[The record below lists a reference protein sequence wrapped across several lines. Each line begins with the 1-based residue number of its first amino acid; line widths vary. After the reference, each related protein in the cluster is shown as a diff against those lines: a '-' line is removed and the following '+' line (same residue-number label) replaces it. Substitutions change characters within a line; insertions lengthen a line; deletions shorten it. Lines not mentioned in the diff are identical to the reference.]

1 MLDQN
6 QDIEFSDH
14 DLEVIEEA
22 LFTQEKIL
30 SVQSRAGGNGAKTRL
45 SELQGLLQRMRRQ
58 RGDKAGQK
66 TGQRLSLWGQVI
78 RMISC

>member
-6 QDIEFSDH
+6 LDIEFSDY

-66 TGQRLSLWGQVI
+66 TGQRLSLWAK
-78 RMISC
+78 SHE

>member
-6 QDIEFSDH
+6 QDIEFSVH

-66 TGQRLSLWGQVI
+66 TVQRLSLWGQVT

>member
-1 MLDQN
+1 MLDKN
-6 QDIEFSDH
+6 QLIEFSDH

-45 SELQGLLQRMRRQ
+45 NDLQALLQRMRRG
-58 RGDKAGQK
+58 RGQK
-66 TGQRLSLWGQVI
+66 TCRHVGRRPGLWGQFT
-78 RMISC
+78 RMICC

>member
-1 MLDQN
+1 MLDQTKSLK
-6 QDIEFSDH
+6 FSEH

-45 SELQGLLQRMRRQ
+45 NKLQGLLQRIRLQ
-58 RGDKAGQK
+58 RDHRTDQK
-66 TGQRLSLWGQVI
+66 SGHLIGLWGQFT
-78 RMISC
+78 RMLSC

>member
-66 TGQRLSLWGQVI
+66 TGQRLSLLGQVT

>member
-1 MLDQN
+1 MLDLN
-6 QDIEFSDH
+6 QDIEFSGH

-66 TGQRLSLWGQVI
+66 TGQRLSLLGQVT

>member
-45 SELQGLLQRMRRQ
+45 NELQGLLQRMRRQ

-66 TGQRLSLWGQVI
+66 MGQRLSLWGQVT

>member
-1 MLDQN
+1 MLDKN
-6 QDIEFSDH
+6 QLTEFSDH

-45 SELQGLLQRMRRQ
+45 NELQGLLQRMRRE
-58 RGDKAGQK
+58 RGQNTGHQ
-66 TGQRLSLWGQVI
+66 TGQRLSLWGQFT

>member
-22 LFTQEKIL
+22 LLPKKKSFRSKA
-30 SVQSRAGGNGAKTRL
+30 VQVVMGP
-45 SELQGLLQRMRRQ
+45 RR
-58 RGDKAGQK
+58 D
-66 TGQRLSLWGQVI
+66 
-78 RMISC
+78 

>member
-45 SELQGLLQRMRRQ
+45 NELQGLLQRMRRQ
-58 RGDKAGQK
+58 RGDKAGKK
-66 TGQRLSLWGQVI
+66 TGQRLSLWGQVT